1 MTIRVVILA
10 AVGVLMWP
18 GLAAACTRSTAPPRV
33 EASLVQT
40 DAKGDVV
47 LLVCERRTGKS
58 RVLRDGVDSSTS
70 ARTVLGRPA
79 VDGWQVIWSEVGG
92 RRRVQTQRMVD
103 LRRPTVQRRRVLGPV
118 GDRGIES
125 AELATVR
132 LPDHVLAWTEVTK
145 DDNSG
150 RLMIGRLGRRP
161 RVLVSEGVRTV
172 GVQDGRT
179 IVWSDVSGRNSYID
193 MARLPRRDG
202 CPVRSSFNRVVL
214 TNRLLAVTAST
225 YGDYR
230 ICWRA
235 SGRDEVAVHSAAEV
249 SYSFAAA
256 GEHVLIQ
263 TLPWNK
269 YQTCDRQLMGVGVFN
284 ARLQRPERAHVDLGC
299 ARYSPVVLAGTG
311 AAAWITT
318 INDVTEALQVLGPDG
333 TVGNLDTG
341 PIGSLGALAATDT
354 AFTWTHDGQPRTSPA
369 T

>member
-10 AVGVLMWP
+10 AVGVLTWP

-40 DAKGDVV
+40 DAKGGVA
-47 LLVCERRTGKS
+47 LVACVRTSGKT
-58 RVLRDGVDSSTS
+58 RVLRRGVRSSGN
-70 ARTVLGRPA
+70 ARTVLGTPA
-79 VDGWQVIWSEVGG
+79 VDGWRVIWSEADG
-92 RRRVQTQRMVD
+92 RRKVQTQRVVD
-103 LRRPTVQRRRVLGPV
+103 LRHPTIQRRRVLGPV
-118 GDRGIES
+118 GERAFDS
-125 AELATVR
+125 PELATVR
-132 LPDHVLAWTEVTK
+132 LPNHVLAWTEVTK
-145 DDNSG
+145 DDSSG

-161 RVLVSEGVRTV
+161 RVLVSKGVRTV

-179 IVWSDVSGRNSYID
+179 LVWTDEFGRGTYID
-193 MARLPRRDG
+193 MAPLPRRDG

-214 TNRLLAVTAST
+214 TNRLLAVTESAS
-225 YGDYR
+225 GDYR

-235 SGRDEVAVHSAAEV
+235 SGRDEVAVHSEVEV

-269 YQTCDRQLMGVGVFN
+269 YQTCDRRLMGVGVFN
-284 ARLQRPERAHVDLGC
+284 ARRQQTERAHVDLGC
-299 ARYSPVVLAGTG
+299 ADYSPVVLAGTG

-318 INDVTEALQVLGPDG
+318 INATDTLQVLGPDG

-341 PIGSLGALAATDT
+341 PAGSLGALAATDAT
-354 AFTWTHDGQPRTSPA
+354 FTWTHDGQPRSSPA